1 MSIFVN
7 RVEITEAEVGR
18 EMQYHPAPTQER
30 AWRLAAQSLVVRQLL
45 LQQAANNGL
54 YHDADTL
61 SQEER
66 EAAII
71 DQLLQRDVV
80 VPEAD
85 ESTCQRYY
93 DNHPD
98 SFLEKESGQR
108 LAFDQAKAYIRDYLH
123 TKAMRMAVAEYI
135 KALSYDA
142 EIEGIELVG
151 SEITLP
157 E

>member
-7 RVEITEAEVGR
+7 RIEITEAEVGQ

-54 YHDADTL
+54 FQHADTL
-61 SQEER
+61 NPAER

-85 ESTCQRYY
+85 EITCQRYY
-93 DNHPD
+93 DSHPG
-98 SFLEKESGQR
+98 SFMDKESSQR
-108 LAFDQAKAYIRDYLH
+108 LTFDQAKAYIRDYLH

-142 EIEGIELVG
+142 DIEGIELVG

>member
-7 RVEITEAEVGR
+7 RVEITDAEVGQ

-54 YHDADTL
+54 FQDADTL
-61 SQEER
+61 SQEEH

-98 SFLEKESGQR
+98 SFMEKESGQR
-108 LAFDQAKAYIRDYLH
+108 LTFDQAKTYIRDYLH

>member
-54 YHDADTL
+54 FHDADTL

-108 LAFDQAKAYIRDYLH
+108 LTFDQAKAYIRDYLH